1 MQYLA
6 NQFWRRWITEFIP
19 TLQERRKWHTIEQNL
34 TEEDIVL
41 LVDENSAR
49 CNWPRGKVIET
60 FPSDD
65 DLVRNVKV
73 RTKDSV
79 FEKPIHKLV
88 LLYREEYIDGLYI
101 WLVHI
106 YITSHNFLK

>member
-1 MQYLA
+1 M
-6 NQFWRRWITEFIP
+6 
-19 TLQERRKWHTIEQNL
+19 
-34 TEEDIVL
+34 L

-65 DLVRNVKV
+65 DLVRKVKV

-79 FEKPIHKLV
+79 FERPIHKLV
-88 LLYREEYIDGLYI
+88 LLNREE
-101 WLVHI
+101 
-106 YITSHNFLK
+106 